1 MEKVMGYA
9 ESSKTERLAN
19 LMNGRVM
26 WMKLQ
31 WPSFAWHPCIPPG
44 LSTPRSWPKGER
56 KRQHP
61 SPPANCIAWVLRQ
74 GQVIDCTNGRTEN
87 INSWHR
93 LRIHM
98 ITRQSPPP
106 DVTNERRDSLM
117 RLQLF
122 STEVLFYCFRQLI
135 TSNIITRWI

>member
-1 MEKVMGYA
+1 MGYA

-106 DVTNERRDSLM
+106 DVTNGEILWWDYNYFPLKSCSIAFGNWLHRIL
-117 RLQLF
+117 LHAG
-122 STEVLFYCFRQLI
+122 Y
-135 TSNIITRWI
+135 NI